1 MFGIIPGLITARL
14 TGLLGG
20 VVVAPFV
27 MLFMVRYDAYRLPVR
42 LSWFKAFLVSAVS
55 FLLLFGPLIL
65 PRTTALL
72 RFSFIQ
78 GTLLQALPWAV
89 PWFVAAFLIAC
100 LVVSA
105 MLGLSFRQAVSW
117 WGIAFAA
124 TLAVSWIGALAA
136 ALLYRY
142 LILPSLTDFF

>member
-42 LSWFKAFLVSAVS
+42 LSWFKAFLVSAIS

-72 RFSFIQ
+72 RFSFIR
-78 GTLLQALPWAV
+78 GTLFQALPWAV
-89 PWFVAAFLIAC
+89 LWFVTTFVLAC

-105 MLGLSFRQAVSW
+105 VLGLSFKQAVSW

-124 TLAVSWIGALAA
+124 TLAVSWIVALAVV
-136 ALLYRY
+136 LPYRY
-142 LILPSLTDFF
+142 LLLPSLTDFF

>member
-20 VVVAPFV
+20 VIVSPFV
-27 MLFMVRYDAYRLPVR
+27 MLFMVRYDAYRLPAR
-42 LSWFKAFLVSAVS
+42 LSWFKAFLVSVIS

-65 PRTTALL
+65 PRMTALL
-72 RFSFIQ
+72 RFSFIR
-78 GTLLQALPWAV
+78 GTLFQALPWAV
-89 PWFVAAFLIAC
+89 LWFVTAFMLTC

-105 MLGLSFRQAVSW
+105 LLGLSFRDAVSW
-117 WGIAFAA
+117 WGVAFAA
-124 TLAVSWIGALAA
+124 TLAISWIGALAVV
-136 ALLYRY
+136 LLYRY

>member
-27 MLFMVRYDAYRLPVR
+27 MLFMVHYDTYRLPVK
-42 LSWFKAFLVSAVS
+42 LSWFKAFLVSAIS

-72 RFSFIQ
+72 RFSFIR
-78 GTLLQALPWAV
+78 GTLFQALPWAV
-89 PWFVAAFLIAC
+89 LWFVTAFVLAC

-105 MLGLSFRQAVSW
+105 MLGLSFRQAVLW

-124 TLAVSWIGALAA
+124 TLTVSWIGALVVV
-136 ALLYRY
+136 LPYRY
-142 LILPSLTDFF
+142 LLLPSLTDFF

>member
-42 LSWFKAFLVSAVS
+42 LSWFKAFLVSTIS

-72 RFSFIQ
+72 RFSFVRD
-78 GTLLQALPWAV
+78 TLFQALPWAV
-89 PWFVAAFLIAC
+89 LWFVATFVLTC

-124 TLAVSWIGALAA
+124 TLAVSWIGALAVV
-136 ALLYRY
+136 LLYRY

>member
-27 MLFMVRYDAYRLPVR
+27 MLFMARYDAYRLPVR
-42 LSWFKAFLVSAVS
+42 LSWFKAFLVSVIS

-65 PRTTALL
+65 PRMTALL
-72 RFSFIQ
+72 RFSFIR
-78 GTLLQALPWAV
+78 GALFQALPWAV
-89 PWFVAAFLIAC
+89 LWFATAFVLAC

-105 MLGLSFRQAVSW
+105 MLGLSFREAVSW
-117 WGIAFAA
+117 WGIALAA
-124 TLAVSWIGALAA
+124 TLAVSWIGALAVV
-136 ALLYRY
+136 LLYRF

>member
-78 GTLLQALPWAV
+78 GTLLQALPWVV
-89 PWFVAAFLIAC
+89 PWFVAAFLLAC

-124 TLAVSWIGALAA
+124 TLALSWIGALAA

>member
-27 MLFMVRYDAYRLPVR
+27 MLFMVRYNAYRLPVR
-42 LSWFKAFLVSAVS
+42 LSWFKAFLVSSIS

-72 RFSFIQ
+72 RFSFIR
-78 GTLLQALPWAV
+78 GTSFQVLPWAV
-89 PWFVAAFLIAC
+89 LWFAVAFVFTC

-105 MLGLSFRQAVSW
+105 VLGLSFRQAVSW
-117 WGIAFAA
+117 WGVAFAA
-124 TLAVSWIGALAA
+124 TLAVSWIGALAVV
-136 ALLYRY
+136 LLYRY